1 MNLKDINSKL
11 TTGTVDNID
20 EKSVKILKTKLWEL
34 EDEDIVN
41 MDESSMSEDC
51 NSQFPSKS
59 DEKVLLKHSKDY
71 YNTNSPEVNK
81 KKMFETYYSTNDNG
95 CYSIHPKP
103 WGDYEDEIV
112 FELDDAT
119 DIEFPRSI
127 KGNLPILK
135 F

>member
-11 TTGTVDNID
+11 NVRTIDNIE
-20 EKSVKILKTKLWEL
+20 EKSVKILKTKLCEL

-41 MDESSMSEDC
+41 RDESYTSNDS

-71 YNTNSPEVNK
+71 YNTESPEVNK

-95 CYSIHPKP
+95 NYSIHPKP

-127 KGNLPILK
+127 KGKLLH
-135 F
+135 